1 MLNPFCYFNFTFPA
15 QQWDGSHFP
24 EVEANRI
31 VGLFQIAGRQVKLD
45 LREVDLEQFDGRAWA
60 PVGRFGSVRDANVAL
75 DQAAAGGVH
84 PDHLRVTEVGPSR
97 GYRLVVLAGYAVIAA
112 LLAWW
117 IYIFFI
123 GS

>member
-1 MLNPFCYFNFTFPA
+1 MGYGPQAHPPSPTVADF
-15 QQWDGSHFP
+15 GK
-24 EVEANRI
+24 
-31 VGLFQIAGRQVKLD
+31 GRLD
-45 LREVDLEQFDGRAWA
+45 RFRRAAAVLEQFDGRAWA